1 MNLSSFSVKRPVGL
15 CMCVLSLI
23 VFGISSVF
31 SMKMESTPEMNMP
44 VLMVRTSYSD
54 ASPEE
59 VDQLVTDVIESAL
72 SQISDVDSMTSRSSE
87 GSSMTM
93 LEFDY
98 SVDTSEKR
106 EDIEEALQRVRLPDS
121 ADDPVV
127 MEMSMDSSTIMELSI
142 QGEGSD
148 KLMSYIDETIVPE
161 LEKING
167 VASVETMGGSRKYVQ
182 ILLNEENMKQY
193 KLSMSDIANAVM
205 SADFTSTIGDINRGE
220 VSLSLTAS
228 ESYST
233 PKSLEDISISLSS
246 GDIIHLSDIAAVSLV
261 EEEQNS
267 ISRYNGMDNINISI
281 SKNQSANTIEVCNEI
296 AEKVESLNASGLG
309 IAITVSNNSG
319 EQIYENIM
327 NVVSS
332 LLQGLAI
339 SMFVLLLFLGDWR
352 AAIIVAVSMPLS
364 VFAALV
370 LMSVFGMT
378 INLMSL
384 GGLVVGI
391 GMMVDNSIV
400 VLESCFTNRTEIRT
414 YADSAIEGAKLVS
427 ASVVASTV
435 TTIVVFLPI
444 ALMDGMA
451 GQLFKQVGFT
461 IVFSMLASLIS
472 ALTMVP
478 MLFVQD

>member
-1 MNLSSFSVKRPVGL
+1 
-15 CMCVLSLI
+15 MCVLSLI

-296 AEKVESLNASGLG
+296 AEKVEKLNASGLG

-327 NVVSS
+327 NVVS
-332 LLQGLAI
+332 
-339 SMFVLLLFLGDWR
+339 
-352 AAIIVAVSMPLS
+352 
-364 VFAALV
+364 
-370 LMSVFGMT
+370 
-378 INLMSL
+378 
-384 GGLVVGI
+384 
-391 GMMVDNSIV
+391 
-400 VLESCFTNRTEIRT
+400 
-414 YADSAIEGAKLVS
+414 
-427 ASVVASTV
+427 
-435 TTIVVFLPI
+435 
-444 ALMDGMA
+444 
-451 GQLFKQVGFT
+451 
-461 IVFSMLASLIS
+461 
-472 ALTMVP
+472 
-478 MLFVQD
+478 

>member
-98 SVDTSEKR
+98 SADTSEKR

-167 VASVETMGGSRKYVQ
+167 VASVETMGGSRKYALATSIFLVFVVMAFQ
-182 ILLNEENMKQY
+182 FESCRFSLVVMLSVPFSMTGAFLALSVTGMSISMTSLIGLIMLVGIVVNNAIVLIDYTSYLRKTQGMSPMDALIASGKSRLRPILMTTL
-193 KLSMSDIANAVM
+193 
-205 SADFTSTIGDINRGE
+205 TTI
-220 VSLSLTAS
+220 LSLIPMAAGIGGKVEMMQS
-228 ESYST
+228 MAVVVIGGLSIST
-233 PKSLEDISISLSS
+233 LLTLILVPTVYLIFDKQDRNRRKMEKGKNPRPPKHNRRDQALSLEQVP
-246 GDIIHLSDIAAVSLV
+246 H
-261 EEEQNS
+261 EFQ
-267 ISRYNGMDNINISI
+267 DN
-281 SKNQSANTIEVCNEI
+281 
-296 AEKVESLNASGLG
+296 L
-309 IAITVSNNSG
+309 
-319 EQIYENIM
+319 
-327 NVVSS
+327 
-332 LLQGLAI
+332 
-339 SMFVLLLFLGDWR
+339 
-352 AAIIVAVSMPLS
+352 
-364 VFAALV
+364 
-370 LMSVFGMT
+370 
-378 INLMSL
+378 
-384 GGLVVGI
+384 
-391 GMMVDNSIV
+391 
-400 VLESCFTNRTEIRT
+400 
-414 YADSAIEGAKLVS
+414 
-427 ASVVASTV
+427 
-435 TTIVVFLPI
+435 
-444 ALMDGMA
+444 
-451 GQLFKQVGFT
+451 
-461 IVFSMLASLIS
+461 
-472 ALTMVP
+472 
-478 MLFVQD
+478 

>member
-98 SVDTSEKR
+98 SADTSEKR

-167 VASVETMGGSRKYVQ
+167 VASVETMGGSRKY
-182 ILLNEENMKQY
+182 
-193 KLSMSDIANAVM
+193 
-205 SADFTSTIGDINRGE
+205 F
-220 VSLSLTAS
+220 
-228 ESYST
+228 
-233 PKSLEDISISLSS
+233 P
-246 GDIIHLSDIAAVSLV
+246 
-261 EEEQNS
+261 
-267 ISRYNGMDNINISI
+267 
-281 SKNQSANTIEVCNEI
+281 
-296 AEKVESLNASGLG
+296 
-309 IAITVSNNSG
+309 
-319 EQIYENIM
+319 
-327 NVVSS
+327 
-332 LLQGLAI
+332 
-339 SMFVLLLFLGDWR
+339 
-352 AAIIVAVSMPLS
+352 
-364 VFAALV
+364 
-370 LMSVFGMT
+370 
-378 INLMSL
+378 
-384 GGLVVGI
+384 
-391 GMMVDNSIV
+391 
-400 VLESCFTNRTEIRT
+400 
-414 YADSAIEGAKLVS
+414 
-427 ASVVASTV
+427 
-435 TTIVVFLPI
+435 
-444 ALMDGMA
+444 
-451 GQLFKQVGFT
+451 GFCCHGFP
-461 IVFSMLASLIS
+461 V
-472 ALTMVP
+472 
-478 MLFVQD
+478 

>member
-309 IAITVSNNSG
+309 IEIG
-319 EQIYENIM
+319 
-327 NVVSS
+327 
-332 LLQGLAI
+332 
-339 SMFVLLLFLGDWR
+339 R
-352 AAIIVAVSMPLS
+352 A
-364 VFAALV
+364 
-370 LMSVFGMT
+370 
-378 INLMSL
+378 
-384 GGLVVGI
+384 
-391 GMMVDNSIV
+391 
-400 VLESCFTNRTEIRT
+400 SCRER
-414 YADSAIEGAKLVS
+414 V
-427 ASVVASTV
+427 
-435 TTIVVFLPI
+435 
-444 ALMDGMA
+444 
-451 GQLFKQVGFT
+451 
-461 IVFSMLASLIS
+461 
-472 ALTMVP
+472 
-478 MLFVQD
+478 